1 MKSYKEFREEIQEVI
16 DNRNP
21 HLRKGQAVFNYI
33 YTQYNIGVRTCS
45 TNCPEFYDETA
56 LIDKKYDPF
65 YKDENIEAYVK
76 VVYDTLRDLD

>member
-16 DNRNP
+16 DNRNS

-33 YTQYNIGVRTCS
+33 YIQYNIGVRTC
-45 TNCPEFYDETA
+45 PEYNDETA

-65 YKDENIEAYVK
+65 YKDENIEIYVEK
-76 VVYDTLRDLD
+76 VYEILKDLN